1 MSTAVGTDWKTA
13 PLPRNAEGWIARA
26 TEVAAVLATDAAA
39 RDKAAA
45 TPHAEV
51 RLLKDS
57 GLVTLLGPV
66 EHGGGGQDWPTAYRV
81 VREVAKADGS
91 IGQLLGYHYL
101 WNWAA
106 RLVGTREQW
115 EQVEAD
121 AARNRWFF
129 GGAVNTRDADVVVRD
144 EGDTLTFTGGK
155 SFSTGSKVSDVTVL
169 EGVLEGTDDHV
180 FAIVPSDSEGLTF
193 HDDWDNI
200 GQRLSESG
208 GVTLDA
214 VRVPWSAAA
223 GYVDKR
229 FRPRVYNTLNV
240 PTIQLVF
247 VSFYLGIAAGAL
259 ETAATYTRAKSRPCP
274 GDHQPHL
281 RSDRRPRHRRHRR
294 PRPLLAQRP
303 HAHPARPGRLQ
314 APRGRP
320 PRPHRRPAAAHLIL
334 LKGPAMATI
343 LSVSGSLSATSR
355 TARLLR
361 HLDQR
366 LITQGHEVIPFDVRD
381 LPRRRPAR
389 RGLPAP
395 GDPAGHGT
403 GRAGGRGRGRHPVYK
418 AAYSGLLK
426 ALLDLLPQYALTGK
440 TVLPLATGGST
451 AHVLAIDYALRPVL
465 SSMGAQHIVPSW
477 FPLDRDIT
485 VGDGGTVTVAPD
497 SADALTQVTDRF
509 SATLGG
515 RTALLAAT
523 G

>member
-1 MSTAVGTDWKTA
+1 MSTVARTDWQTA
-13 PLPRNAEGWIARA
+13 PLPKDAQGWITRA
-26 TEVAAVLATDAAA
+26 SEVAAVLATDAAA

-45 TPHAEV
+45 TPYEEV

-115 EQVEAD
+115 EQVEAE

-129 GGAVNTRDADVVVRD
+129 GGAVNPRDADVVVRD
-144 EGDTLTFTGGK
+144 EGDTLTFTGRK
-155 SFSTGSKVSDVTVL
+155 TFSTGSKVSDVTVL

-200 GQRLSESG
+200 GQRLTESG

-214 VRVPWSAAA
+214 VRVPWSVAA

-259 ETAATYTRAKSRPCP
+259 ETAATYTRAKSRPWLHGGHDHAVDEP
-274 GDHQPHL
+274 YVIDTYGDL
-281 RSDRRPRHRRHRR
+281 TAK
-294 PRPLLAQRP
+294 LWAVEALADAVAAEGRKLHDDPDAVTEQ
-303 HAHPARPGRLQ
+303 ARGEFEVRV
-314 APRGRP
+314 
-320 PRPHRRPAAAHLIL
+320 AAVKAR
-334 LKGPAMATI
+334 ATDVALEI
-343 LSVSGSLSATSR
+343 TSR
-355 TARLLR
+355 IFEVTGARATASAEG
-361 HLDQR
+361 LDR
-366 LITQGHEVIPFDVRD
+366 FWRNVRTHTLHDPVAYKRREV
-381 LPRRRPAR
+381 
-389 RGLPAP
+389 
-395 GDPAGHGT
+395 
-403 GRAGGRGRGRHPVYK
+403 GRHVLT
-418 AAYSGLLK
+418 GE
-426 ALLDLLPQYALTGK
+426 LPQPTWY
-440 TVLPLATGGST
+440 S
-451 AHVLAIDYALRPVL
+451 
-465 SSMGAQHIVPSW
+465 
-477 FPLDRDIT
+477 
-485 VGDGGTVTVAPD
+485 
-497 SADALTQVTDRF
+497 
-509 SATLGG
+509 
-515 RTALLAAT
+515 
-523 G
+523 

>member
-1 MSTAVGTDWKTA
+1 MSLTAPADWKTA
-13 PLPRNAEGWIARA
+13 PAPGDADGWIARA
-26 TEVAAVLATDAAA
+26 AEVAALLASDAAA

-45 TPHAEV
+45 TPYAEV
-51 RLLKDS
+51 RLLKES

-66 EHGGGGQDWPTAYRV
+66 EHGGAGQNWTTAYRV

-129 GGAVNTRDADVVVRD
+129 GGAVNPRDDDVVVRD
-144 EGDTLTFTGGK
+144 EGDTLTFTGRK

-200 GQRLSESG
+200 GQRLTESG

-247 VSFYLGIAAGAL
+247 VNFYLGIAAGAL
-259 ETAATYTRAKSRPCP
+259 ETAAAYTRTRTRPWLHGGHERAVDEPYVIDTYGDLTAK
-274 GDHQPHL
+274 L
-281 RSDRRPRHRRHRR
+281 WAVEA
-294 PRPLLAQRP
+294 LADAVAAEGQKLHDDPDAVTER
-303 HAHPARPGRLQ
+303 ARGEFEIRV
-314 APRGRP
+314 
-320 PRPHRRPAAAHLIL
+320 AAVKAR
-334 LKGPAMATI
+334 ATDVA
-343 LSVSGSLSATSR
+343 LEVTSR
-355 TARLLR
+355 IFEVTGARATASAEG
-361 HLDQR
+361 LDR
-366 LITQGHEVIPFDVRD
+366 FWRNVRTHTLHDPVAYKRREV
-381 LPRRRPAR
+381 
-389 RGLPAP
+389 
-395 GDPAGHGT
+395 
-403 GRAGGRGRGRHPVYK
+403 GRHV
-418 AAYSGLLK
+418 
-426 ALLDLLPQYALTGK
+426 LTGE
-440 TVLPLATGGST
+440 LPEPTWYS
-451 AHVLAIDYALRPVL
+451 
-465 SSMGAQHIVPSW
+465 
-477 FPLDRDIT
+477 
-485 VGDGGTVTVAPD
+485 
-497 SADALTQVTDRF
+497 
-509 SATLGG
+509 
-515 RTALLAAT
+515 
-523 G
+523 

>member
-1 MSTAVGTDWKTA
+1 MSTTARTDWQTA
-13 PLPRNAEGWIARA
+13 PLPKDAEGWIARA

-45 TPHAEV
+45 TPYEEV

-57 GLVTLLGPV
+57 GLVTLLGPA
-66 EHGGGGQDWPTAYRV
+66 EHGGGGQDWSAAYRV

-129 GGAVNTRDADVVVRD
+129 GGSVNPRDADVVVRD
-144 EGDTLTFTGGK
+144 EGDTLTFTGRK

-200 GQRLSESG
+200 GQRLTESG

-223 GYVDKR
+223 GYVHKR

-259 ETAATYTRAKSRPCP
+259 ETATTYTRAKSRPWLHGGHDHAVDEP
-274 GDHQPHL
+274 YVIDTYGDLTAKLWAAEALADAVAAEGQKLHDDPDAVTEQARGEFEVRVAAVKARATDVAL
-281 RSDRRPRHRRHRR
+281 EITNRIFEVTGARATASAEGLDRFWRNVRTHTLHDPVAYKRRE
-294 PRPLLAQRP
+294 
-303 HAHPARPGRLQ
+303 
-314 APRGRP
+314 
-320 PRPHRRPAAAHLIL
+320 I
-334 LKGPAMATI
+334 
-343 LSVSGSLSATSR
+343 
-355 TARLLR
+355 
-361 HLDQR
+361 
-366 LITQGHEVIPFDVRD
+366 
-381 LPRRRPAR
+381 
-389 RGLPAP
+389 
-395 GDPAGHGT
+395 
-403 GRAGGRGRGRHPVYK
+403 GRHVLT
-418 AAYSGLLK
+418 GE
-426 ALLDLLPQYALTGK
+426 LPQPTWY
-440 TVLPLATGGST
+440 S
-451 AHVLAIDYALRPVL
+451 
-465 SSMGAQHIVPSW
+465 
-477 FPLDRDIT
+477 
-485 VGDGGTVTVAPD
+485 
-497 SADALTQVTDRF
+497 
-509 SATLGG
+509 
-515 RTALLAAT
+515 
-523 G
+523 